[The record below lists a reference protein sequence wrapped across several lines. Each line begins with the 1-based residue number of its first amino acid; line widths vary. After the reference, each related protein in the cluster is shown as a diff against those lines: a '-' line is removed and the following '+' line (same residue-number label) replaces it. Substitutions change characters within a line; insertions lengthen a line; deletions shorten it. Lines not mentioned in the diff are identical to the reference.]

1 MLSLD
6 NAPIWRC
13 DVLRKRGARELLSE
27 LLSELLRL
35 LEATYRQRNET

>member
-1 MLSLD
+1 MLSQTTHLFSD
-6 NAPIWRC
+6 AI
-13 DVLRKRGARELLSE
+13 LRKRGARE